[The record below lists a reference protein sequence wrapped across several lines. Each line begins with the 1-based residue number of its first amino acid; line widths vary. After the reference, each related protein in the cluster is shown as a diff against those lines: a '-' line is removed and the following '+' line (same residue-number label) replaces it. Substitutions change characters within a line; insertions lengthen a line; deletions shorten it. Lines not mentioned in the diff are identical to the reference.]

1 MEQPRQMHQDPPYD
15 FVPLQRLLAALDTE
29 AREDAKA
36 SPHFIQWFDHAP
48 LQPFRGM
55 TARQVV
61 EQGRAAD
68 LARYVIS
75 TQQGFV
81 G

>member
-1 MEQPRQMHQDPPYD
+1 MHQDLPYD
-15 FVPLQRLLAALDTE
+15 FVPLQRLLAVLGVE
-29 AREDAKA
+29 ARQDAKA
-36 SPHFIQWFDHAP
+36 SPHFIHWFDHVP
-48 LQPFRGM
+48 LPAFRGM

-68 LARYVIS
+68 LAKYVTSI
-75 TQQGFV
+75 QQGFV

>member
-1 MEQPRQMHQDPPYD
+1 MHPEPPYD

-36 SPHFIQWFDHAP
+36 SPHFIQWFDHVP
-48 LQPFRGM
+48 LQAFRGM

-61 EQGRAAD
+61 EQGRVTD

>member
-1 MEQPRQMHQDPPYD
+1 MHQEPLYD
-15 FVPLQRLLAALDTE
+15 FVPLQRLLAALDTH

-36 SPHFIQWFDHAP
+36 SPHFIQWFDHVP
-48 LQPFRGM
+48 LQAFHGM

-61 EQGRAAD
+61 EQGRVSS
-68 LARYVIS
+68 LATYLIS